1 MSGPATAFASPI
13 RVVIVDDEPIARRGI
28 KQLLKRHS
36 DIQVAGEA
44 RNGREAVR
52 VLNALAP
59 DLVFLDVQMPE
70 MDGFAVLREVELQPL
85 PAVVFVTAHDSFAV
99 RAFETHALDYLV
111 KPVPEERFEDSLTR
125 VRERL
130 RSREA
135 AELSRRLSTLLAEGQ
150 GVGALA
156 ALADAGRSAP
166 AECARSLVVGIG
178 GSDLLVDTSDI
189 EWIEADDYYAAIHV
203 KGRRH
208 LVRES
213 LASLEGRLDRA
224 RFVRAHRSA
233 IVNLAFVREL
243 RSLTQGDSTETSLV
257 LRDGTLV
264 PLSRRRREEVTEAV
278 RRFAGGG

>member
-1 MSGPATAFASPI
+1 MSAPTPTGPI

-28 KQLLKRHS
+28 KQLLKRHT
-36 DIQVAGEA
+36 DVQVAGEA

-59 DLVFLDVQMPE
+59 DLVFLDIQMPE
-70 MDGFAVLREVELQPL
+70 MDGFAVLRELELNPL
-85 PAVVFVTAHDSFAV
+85 PAIVFVTAHDSFAV

-111 KPVPEERFEDSLTR
+111 KPVHEARFEDSLAR

-135 AELSRRLSTLLAEGQ
+135 AELSRRLSQLLASGDMQ
-150 GVGALA
+150 GLGSTANDTARGGDSV
-156 ALADAGRSAP
+156 RS
-166 AECARSLVVGIG
+166 VVVAIG
-178 GSDLLVDTSDI
+178 GSDLLVDVSDI

-213 LASLEGRLDRA
+213 LASLEGRLDRS

-243 RSLTQGDSTETSLV
+243 RSQSHGDSSETSLV